1 MTYQD
6 ENNNTMSKVLE
17 CLMNGD
23 GLNRVGE
30 VVQMLMNEAMKIE
43 RERFLHVGHYQRS
56 EERTDYANGYK
67 PKQLN
72 TRFGKLSLN
81 IPQVREG
88 DFYPSAFE
96 RGARSEQA
104 LKVSMAEMYLQGV
117 STRKVSKIFEQLCGF
132 EVSSTQVSE
141 ATKKLD
147 VTFKEWRERPLG
159 YFQHL
164 VVDAI
169 YEKVREG
176 GCVTAQAVLI
186 AYGIDNEGRRRVL
199 GLSVST
205 SEAEIHWRT
214 FLQSLLARGLCGVET
229 ITSDAHAGLKAAI
242 RAVLPGV
249 QWQRCQFHLQQNAQ
263 AYVPRQSMKA
273 DVADKIRQVFNA
285 PDRLE
290 ADRLLAKVVNEWSKH
305 APKLA
310 AWAEEAIP
318 EGLAVMAWDKKKRKK
333 LRTSNLAE
341 RVNKEIR
348 RRTKVLGIFPNS
360 DACLRLITA
369 ILQEQDEE
377 WLTAEKRYLP
387 SDENVLDGTD

>member
-147 VTFKEWRERPLG
+147 VTFKG
-159 YFQHL
+159 
-164 VVDAI
+164 
-169 YEKVREG
+169 
-176 GCVTAQAVLI
+176 
-186 AYGIDNEGRRRVL
+186 L
-199 GLSVST
+199 GLKIVWKSVKLSCFSPKT
-205 SEAEIHWRT
+205 TVFILYR
-214 FLQSLLARGLCGVET
+214 
-229 ITSDAHAGLKAAI
+229 
-242 RAVLPGV
+242 
-249 QWQRCQFHLQQNAQ
+249 QRQH
-263 AYVPRQSMKA
+263 
-273 DVADKIRQVFNA
+273 
-285 PDRLE
+285 
-290 ADRLLAKVVNEWSKH
+290 
-305 APKLA
+305 
-310 AWAEEAIP
+310 
-318 EGLAVMAWDKKKRKK
+318 
-333 LRTSNLAE
+333 
-341 RVNKEIR
+341 
-348 RRTKVLGIFPNS
+348 
-360 DACLRLITA
+360 
-369 ILQEQDEE
+369 
-377 WLTAEKRYLP
+377 
-387 SDENVLDGTD
+387 

>member
-1 MTYQD
+1 MVKSVFLNYKAQNAEKNMTYQD
-6 ENNNTMSKVLE
+6 ENNNTMNKVLE

-30 VVQMLMNEAMKIE
+30 VVQMLMNEAMKVE
-43 RERFLHVGHYQRS
+43 RERYLHVGHYERS
-56 EERTDYANGYK
+56 ESRTDYANGYK
-67 PKQLN
+67 PKEFT

-88 DFYPSAFE
+88 NFYPSAFE
-96 RGARSEQA
+96 RGARSEQS

-117 STRKVSKIFEQLCGF
+117 STRKVSKIFEELCGF

-164 VVDAI
+164 IVDAI

-176 GCVTAQAVLI
+176 GCVTGQAVLI

-229 ITSDAHAGLKAAI
+229 IT
-242 RAVLPGV
+242 
-249 QWQRCQFHLQQNAQ
+249 
-263 AYVPRQSMKA
+263 
-273 DVADKIRQVFNA
+273 
-285 PDRLE
+285 
-290 ADRLLAKVVNEWSKH
+290 
-305 APKLA
+305 
-310 AWAEEAIP
+310 
-318 EGLAVMAWDKKKRKK
+318 
-333 LRTSNLAE
+333 
-341 RVNKEIR
+341 
-348 RRTKVLGIFPNS
+348 
-360 DACLRLITA
+360 
-369 ILQEQDEE
+369 
-377 WLTAEKRYLP
+377 
-387 SDENVLDGTD
+387 